1 MSPFFPQIK
10 PTHVTFDSSVSSN
23 ANHVE
28 IAEHEAL
35 RMDNNLYKV
44 LGGSLVLDFVFDG
57 SGILDFFIMV
67 FVVLPSLVL
76 GGCVSPPTSLH
87 MLYVGTKKRERA

>member
-1 MSPFFPQIK
+1 M
-10 PTHVTFDSSVSSN
+10 
-23 ANHVE
+23 
-28 IAEHEAL
+28 L
-35 RMDNNLYKV
+35 WMDNNLYKV

-87 MLYVGTKKRERA
+87 RLYVGTKKWRGLN